1 MEATTQLS
9 ERQRVATSYQWLVIG
24 LGLVLFLLGTQR
36 VPVARIDFRFLL
48 IAALTLII
56 SSRVA
61 VKIPR
66 FNVSVT
72 ISDTFIFLALLI
84 YGAELAIL
92 LAAAD
97 GLITG
102 ARAGK
107 KARTILFSA
116 AVMVC
121 STFLSVQTLSFISG
135 PPMQLVHQPFTGL
148 AAGICAMAIAQY
160 LGSTCLVAL
169 GMSLKH
175 AQSFWQIWTRDCIW
189 ASVTYIVGGIVA
201 GFIAANIETAGLYV
215 VVIAI
220 PMVFI
225 LYFTYQKYLED
236 IRSNA
241 AKAEQAERERA
252 EAERARA
259 DAEAQRAEQAE
270 RHVEELNHYIS
281 ELERTSHALQESKDH
296 FRHAAF
302 HDSLTDLPNRSL
314 FSDYL
319 KLAIERSKR
328 QSDYLFAV
336 LFLDLD
342 RFKYINDS
350 LGHGCGDQ
358 LIVELARRLQRCL
371 RQVDTVSRFGGDEFA
386 ILLDGIKDPSD
397 AIRVAEKI
405 QEELLRPFELG
416 GHEAFTT
423 ASIGIA
429 LSTAEYDQPD
439 YILRDADTAMYRAK
453 DAGKACYELFDLE
466 MHSRAVIR
474 MRLENDLRRAVERNE
489 FCVYYQPIISVST
502 GRLSGFEALVRW
514 QHPERGL
521 VAPSEFIPVAEETG
535 LIMALGSW
543 ILEESCRQMQD
554 WHMQHPANRALTMN
568 VNLSSKQLIQSGL
581 VQEVKSILQKTGLS
595 ARSLKLEI
603 TESVVMENAEMATTM
618 LKQLSDLDVHL
629 CIDDF
634 GTGYSSLSYLHRFPV
649 DTLKI
654 DRSFVNRIQEKDENV
669 EIVRTIATL
678 ARNLGMEVVAAG
690 VESIEQLA
698 CLKALNCEYAQGYH
712 FSRPLIAEDAASFI
726 EADRERRAEDEG
738 ADGALELVASA
749 SFSHALPAI
758 EYSIE

>member
-1 MEATTQLS
+1 MITQTNKKAH
-9 ERQRVATSYQWLVIG
+9 VAIGYQWLVIA
-24 LGLVLFLLGTQR
+24 LGLLIFLLKVKTMPLER
-36 VPVARIDFRFLL
+36 LNFRFLL
-48 IAALTLII
+48 ITAITLAV
-56 SSRVA
+56 SARVA

-66 FNVSVT
+66 FNISVT
-72 ISDTFIFLALLI
+72 ISDTFIFLAILV
-84 YGAELAIL
+84 YGGELGIL

-102 ARAGK
+102 ARVGK
-107 KARTILFSA
+107 KLRTILFSS

-121 STFLSVQTLSFISG
+121 STAVSFKALTFLFGSPL
-135 PPMQLVHQPFTGL
+135 QLINQPFTIL
-148 AAGICAMAIAQY
+148 AAGICAMAFVQFI
-160 LGSTCLVAL
+160 SNTSLVAL
-169 GMSLKH
+169 GMSLKLN
-175 AQSFWQIWTRDCIW
+175 QPFWNMWTRNCIW
-189 ASVTYIVGGIVA
+189 ASVTYFVGAVVA
-201 GFIAANIETAGLYV
+201 GFIATQIETSGLYV
-215 VVIAI
+215 LVVAF

-241 AKAEQAERERA
+241 AKAEDAERERA
-252 EAERARA
+252 EAEKARA
-259 DAEAQRAEQAE
+259 DAEKKRAEQAE

-281 ELERTSHALQESKDH
+281 ELERTSTALQESKEH

-328 QSDYLFAV
+328 QPDYLFAV

-350 LGHGCGDQ
+350 LGHSCGDQ
-358 LIVELARRLQRCL
+358 LIVELARRLQACL

-416 GHEAFTT
+416 GHEAFTS

-429 LSTAEYDQPD
+429 LSSGGYDQPD

-453 DAGKACYELFDLE
+453 DAGKARYELFDLE

-489 FCVYYQPIISVST
+489 FRVFYQPIMGVSNC
-502 GRLSGFEALVRW
+502 RLSGFEALVRW
-514 QHPERGL
+514 EHPDRGL
-521 VAPSEFIPVAEETG
+521 IAPSEFIPVAEETG
-535 LIMALGSW
+535 LIVPLGAW
-543 ILEESCRQMQD
+543 ILEESCRQMQS
-554 WHMQHPANRALTMN
+554 WHAQHPANRALTIN

-581 VQEVKSILQKTGLS
+581 VQEVKTILERTGLP

-603 TESVVMENAEMATTM
+603 TESVVMENAELATNM
-618 LKQLSDLDVHL
+618 LKQLSDLNVHL

-654 DRSFVNRIQEKDENV
+654 DRSFVNRIEEKDENV

-678 ARNLGMEVVAAG
+678 ARNLGMEVVAEG
-690 VESIEQLA
+690 VESAEQLA
-698 CLKALNCEYAQGYH
+698 CLRALNCEYAQGYH
-712 FSRPLIAEDAASFI
+712 FSRPLKIDDATAFI
-726 EADRERRAEDEG
+726 ETDRGRRAEDETFDSG
-738 ADGALELVASA
+738 KLELVA
-749 SFSHALPAI
+749 
-758 EYSIE
+758 

>member
-1 MEATTQLS
+1 K
-9 ERQRVATSYQWLVIG
+9 IG
-24 LGLVLFLLGTQR
+24 
-36 VPVARIDFRFLL
+36 
-48 IAALTLII
+48 
-56 SSRVA
+56 
-61 VKIPR
+61 
-66 FNVSVT
+66 
-72 ISDTFIFLALLI
+72 
-84 YGAELAIL
+84 
-92 LAAAD
+92 
-97 GLITG
+97 
-102 ARAGK
+102 
-107 KARTILFSA
+107 
-116 AVMVC
+116 
-121 STFLSVQTLSFISG
+121 
-135 PPMQLVHQPFTGL
+135 
-148 AAGICAMAIAQY
+148 AGICAMAFAQY
-160 LGSTCLVAL
+160 LGNTVLVAL

-175 AQSFWQIWTRDCIW
+175 GESFWQIWTKNCIW
-189 ASVTYIVGGIVA
+189 ASVTYFVGGVA
-201 GFIAANIETAGLYV
+201 AAFIATRLETAGLYV
-215 VVIAI
+215 IVVAF

-225 LYFTYQKYLED
+225 LYLTYQKYLED

-439 YILRDADTAMYRAK
+439 YILRDADTAM
-453 DAGKACYELFDLE
+453 
-466 MHSRAVIR
+466 
-474 MRLENDLRRAVERNE
+474 
-489 FCVYYQPIISVST
+489 
-502 GRLSGFEALVRW
+502 
-514 QHPERGL
+514 
-521 VAPSEFIPVAEETG
+521 
-535 LIMALGSW
+535 
-543 ILEESCRQMQD
+543 
-554 WHMQHPANRALTMN
+554 
-568 VNLSSKQLIQSGL
+568 
-581 VQEVKSILQKTGLS
+581 
-595 ARSLKLEI
+595 
-603 TESVVMENAEMATTM
+603 
-618 LKQLSDLDVHL
+618 
-629 CIDDF
+629 
-634 GTGYSSLSYLHRFPV
+634 
-649 DTLKI
+649 
-654 DRSFVNRIQEKDENV
+654 
-669 EIVRTIATL
+669 
-678 ARNLGMEVVAAG
+678 
-690 VESIEQLA
+690 
-698 CLKALNCEYAQGYH
+698 
-712 FSRPLIAEDAASFI
+712 
-726 EADRERRAEDEG
+726 
-738 ADGALELVASA
+738 
-749 SFSHALPAI
+749 
-758 EYSIE
+758 

>member
-1 MEATTQLS
+1 VQSPPQRED
-9 ERQRVATSYQWLVIG
+9 RQRVAQAYQWAVIA
-24 LGLVLFLLGTQR
+24 LGLFLFLIEMKRLP
-36 VPVARIDFRFLL
+36 VPRIDFRFLV
-48 IAALTLII
+48 ISAITLAV
-56 SSRVA
+56 SARVA

-84 YGAELAIL
+84 YGGELAIL

-102 ARAGK
+102 VRAGRK
-107 KARTILFSA
+107 IRTIFFSS
-116 AVMVC
+116 AVMVV
-121 STFLSVQTLSFISG
+121 STFLTVVILLFIAG
-135 PPMQLVHQPFTGL
+135 PPMELVQQPFTGL
-148 AAGICAMAIAQY
+148 AAGICVMASAQY
-160 LGSTCLVAL
+160 FVGTSLVAL
-169 GMSLKH
+169 GMSLRH
-175 AQSFWQIWTRDCIW
+175 SQPFWQIWTRNCIW
-189 ASVTYIVGGIVA
+189 ASVTYFAGGVLA
-201 GFIAANIETAGLYV
+201 GFIATRIESAGLYV
-215 VVIAI
+215 VVVAI
-220 PMVFI
+220 PMVLV

-241 AKAEQAERERA
+241 AKAEQAEHDRA

-259 DAEAQRAEQAE
+259 DAEKQRAEQAE

-281 ELERTSHALQESKDH
+281 ELERTSRALQESKEH

-328 QSDYLFAV
+328 QSDYLFGV

-350 LGHGCGDQ
+350 LGHSSGDL
-358 LIVELARRLQRCL
+358 LIVELARRLQGCL

-416 GHEAFTT
+416 GHEAFTS

-429 LSTAEYDQPD
+429 MSSAGYDQPD

-489 FCVYYQPIISVST
+489 FCVHYQPIVSVQS
-502 GRLSGFEALVRW
+502 GGLSGFEALVRW

-535 LIMALGSW
+535 LIVALGPW
-543 ILEESCRQMQD
+543 ILEESCRQMQE
-554 WHMQHPANRALTMN
+554 WHSLHPANRALTMN

-581 VQEVKSILQKTGLS
+581 VQEVKTILQRTGLG

-603 TESVVMENAEMATTM
+603 TESVVMENAELATNM
-618 LKQLSDLDVHL
+618 LRQLSDLNVHL

-654 DRSFVNRIQEKDENV
+654 DRSFVNRIEEKDENV

-678 ARNLGMEVVAAG
+678 ARNLGMEVVAEG
-690 VESIEQLA
+690 VESSEQLA
-698 CLKALNCEYAQGYH
+698 CLRALNCEYAQGYH
-712 FSRPLIAEDAASFI
+712 FSQPLAAEAAARFI
-726 EADRERRAEDEG
+726 ENDRDRRTSEDTVELTT
-738 ADGALELVASA
+738 DGSTKLELVA
-749 SFSHALPAI
+749 
-758 EYSIE
+758 

>member
-1 MEATTQLS
+1 MEATTQVNT
-9 ERQRVATSYQWLVIG
+9 RQRITTSYQWLVIA
-24 LGLVLFLLGTQR
+24 LGLFLLVVEMQR
-36 VPVARIDFRFLL
+36 LPLQRIDVRFLL
-48 IAALTLII
+48 IAALTLVV
-56 SSRVA
+56 SARVA

-72 ISDTFIFLALLI
+72 ISDTFIFLALLV
-84 YGAELAIL
+84 YGGELAIL
-92 LAAAD
+92 LAAAE

-102 ARAGK
+102 ARAGRK
-107 KARTILFSA
+107 VRTILFSA

-121 STFLSVQTLSFISG
+121 STFVTIFTLSFVAG
-135 PPMQLVHQPFTGL
+135 PPMQLIQQPFAGL
-148 AAGICAMAIAQY
+148 AAGICVMASAQY
-160 LGSTCLVAL
+160 FCNTGLVAL
-169 GMSLKH
+169 GMSLRH
-175 AQSFWQIWTRDCIW
+175 AQPFWQIWTRNCIW
-189 ASVTYIVGGIVA
+189 ASVTYFAGGIVA
-201 GFIAANIETAGLYV
+201 GFIASRIETAGLYV
-215 VVIAI
+215 VVVAI

-241 AKAEQAERERA
+241 AIAEQAEHKRA

-259 DAEAQRAEQAE
+259 DAERQRAEQAE

-281 ELERTSHALQESKDH
+281 EIERTSCALQESKEH

-328 QSDYLFAV
+328 QSDYLFGV

-350 LGHGCGDQ
+350 LGHTSGDQ
-358 LIVELARRLQRCL
+358 LIVELARRLQGCL

-416 GHEAFTT
+416 GHEAFTS

-429 LSTAEYDQPD
+429 LSTAGYDQPD

-474 MRLENDLRRAVERNE
+474 MRLENDLRRAVDRSE
-489 FCVYYQPIISVST
+489 FCVYYQPIVSVET

-521 VAPSEFIPVAEETG
+521 VGPSEFIPVAEETG
-535 LIMALGSW
+535 MIVQLGSW
-543 ILEESCRQMQD
+543 ILEKACRQMHD
-554 WHMQHPANRALTMN
+554 WHLQHPANRALTMN

-581 VQEVKSILQKTGLS
+581 VQEVKTILQKTGLP

-603 TESVVMENAEMATTM
+603 TESVVMENAELATTM
-618 LKQLSDLDVHL
+618 LKQLSDLNVHL

-654 DRSFVNRIQEKDENV
+654 DRSFVNRIEEKDENV

-678 ARNLGMEVVAAG
+678 ARNLGMEVVAEG
-690 VESIEQLA
+690 VESSEQLA
-698 CLKALNCEYAQGYH
+698 CLRALNCEYAQGYH
-712 FSRPLIAEDAASFI
+712 FSRPLPAEAAARFI
-726 EADRERRAEDEG
+726 EADREEALAVLAAE
-738 ADGALELVASA
+738 AAKLELVA
-749 SFSHALPAI
+749 
-758 EYSIE
+758 

>member
-1 MEATTQLS
+1 LEATTQLND
-9 ERQRVATSYQWLVIG
+9 RQRIATSYQWLIIG
-24 LGLVLFLLGTQR
+24 LGLLLFLVVCPRL
-36 VPVARIDFRFLL
+36 PLARMDVRFLL
-48 IAALTLII
+48 ITALTLVVSARLAI
-56 SSRVA
+56 
-61 VKIPR
+61 KIPR

-72 ISDTFIFLALLI
+72 ISDTFIFLAILV
-84 YGAELAIL
+84 YGGELAVL

-102 ARAGK
+102 ARAGRK
-107 KARTILFSA
+107 VRTILFSA

-121 STFLSVQTLSFISG
+121 STFLSVQALAFFFGSPTQLMQQSFPSI
-135 PPMQLVHQPFTGL
+135 
-148 AAGICAMAIAQY
+148 AAGICAMAMVQY
-160 LGSTCLVAL
+160 LANTGLVAL

-175 AQSFWQIWTRDCIW
+175 AQPFWQIWTRNCIW
-189 ASVTYIVGGIVA
+189 ASVTYFAGGIGA
-201 GFIAANIETAGLYV
+201 GFIATHIETAGLYV
-215 VVIAI
+215 IVVAI

-236 IRSNA
+236 IRSTA
-241 AKAEQAERERA
+241 AKAEHAERERA

-281 ELERTSHALQESKDH
+281 ELERTHRALQESKEH

-350 LGHGCGDQ
+350 LGHSSGDQ
-358 LIVELARRLQRCL
+358 LIVELARRLQGCL

-405 QEELLRPFELG
+405 QDELLRPFELG
-416 GHEAFTT
+416 GHEAFTS

-429 LSTAEYDQPD
+429 LSSAGYDQPD
-439 YILRDADTAMYRAK
+439 LILRDADTAMYRAK
-453 DAGKACYELFDLE
+453 DAGKSCYELFDLE

-489 FCVYYQPIISVST
+489 FCVYYQPIMSVET

-535 LIMALGSW
+535 MIGQLGSW
-543 ILEESCRQMQD
+543 ILEESCRQMHA
-554 WHMQHPANRALTMN
+554 WHQEHPANRALTMN

-581 VQEVKSILQKTGLS
+581 VQEVSDILKRTGLG

-603 TESVVMENAEMATTM
+603 TESVVMENAELAATM
-618 LKQLSDLDVHL
+618 LKQLSDLNVHL

-654 DRSFVNRIQEKDENV
+654 DRSFVNRIEEKDENV

-678 ARNLGMEVVAAG
+678 ARNLGMEVVAEG
-690 VESIEQLA
+690 VESEDQLA
-698 CLKALNCEYAQGYH
+698 CLKALRCEYAQGYL
-712 FSRPLIAEDAASFI
+712 FSRALTADAAYAFM
-726 EADRERRAEDEG
+726 EADRERRQSEEAAANPF
-738 ADGALELVASA
+738 ADSGNLEMVA
-749 SFSHALPAI
+749 
-758 EYSIE
+758 

>member
-1 MEATTQLS
+1 MEATTQLN
-9 ERQRVATSYQWLVIG
+9 ERQRVATSYQWLIIG
-24 LGLVLFLLGTQR
+24 LGLLLFLFE
-36 VPVARIDFRFLL
+36 VPRLAVERIDFRFLL
-48 IAALTLII
+48 IAAMTLIV

-66 FNVSVT
+66 FNVSIT
-72 ISDTFIFLALLI
+72 ISDTFIFLAILL
-84 YGAELAIL
+84 YGGEAAVL

-97 GLITG
+97 GLMTG
-102 ARAGK
+102 ARAGRR
-107 KARTILFSA
+107 ARTILFSA

-121 STFLSVQTLSFISG
+121 STSISVLTLTFISG
-135 PPMQLVHQPFTGL
+135 PPIQLVHQSFSVL
-148 AAGICAMAIAQY
+148 AGGICAMALAQY
-160 LGSTCLVAL
+160 FANTGLVAL
-169 GMSLKH
+169 GMSFKH
-175 AQSFWQIWTRDCIW
+175 AQPFWQIWTKNCSW
-189 ASVTYIVGGIVA
+189 ASVTYFAGGIAA
-201 GFIAANIETAGLYV
+201 GFIATRIETAGLYV
-215 VVIAI
+215 VLVAI

-236 IRSNA
+236 IRSTA

-259 DAEAQRAEQAE
+259 DAEGQRAEQAE

-281 ELERTSHALQESKDH
+281 ELERTSRALQESKEH

-350 LGHGCGDQ
+350 LGHSCGDQ
-358 LIVELARRLQRCL
+358 LIVELARRLQSCL

-386 ILLDGIKDPSD
+386 ILLDGIRDPSD

-405 QEELLRPFELG
+405 QEALLRPFELG
-416 GHEAFTT
+416 GHEAFTS

-429 LSTAEYDQPD
+429 LSTGGYDQPD

-474 MRLENDLRRAVERNE
+474 MRLESDLRRALERDE
-489 FCVYYQPIISVST
+489 FCVFYQPIMSVQT

-521 VAPSEFIPVAEETG
+521 VAPSEFIPVSEETG
-535 LIMALGSW
+535 LIVPLGAW
-543 ILEESCRQMQD
+543 ILEQACRQMQE
-554 WHMQHPANRALTMN
+554 WHLQHPANRALTMN

-581 VQEVKSILQKTGLS
+581 VQEVRNILRKTELP

-603 TESVVMENAEMATTM
+603 TESVVMENAELATTM
-618 LKQLSDLDVHL
+618 LKQLSDLNVHL

-654 DRSFVNRIQEKDENV
+654 DRSFVTRIEEKDENV

-678 ARNLGMEVVAAG
+678 ARNLGMEVVAEG
-690 VESIEQLA
+690 VETEDQLA
-698 CLKALNCEYAQGYH
+698 CLKALNCEYAQGYL
-712 FSRPLIAEDAASFI
+712 FSRALEAGAASNFI
-726 EADRERRAEDEG
+726 ESDRERRHEEESAQAGKHPD
-738 ADGALELVASA
+738 ALEAVA
-749 SFSHALPAI
+749 
-758 EYSIE
+758 

>member
-1 MEATTQLS
+1 MEATTQLN
-9 ERQRVATSYQWLVIG
+9 ERQKVATSYQWLIIG
-24 LGLVLFLLGTQR
+24 LGLLLFLFE
-36 VPVARIDFRFLL
+36 VPHLPVGRIDFRFLL
-48 IAALTLII
+48 IASMTLIV

-66 FNVSVT
+66 FNVSIT
-72 ISDTFIFLALLI
+72 ISDTFIFLAILL
-84 YGAELAIL
+84 YGGEAAVL

-102 ARAGK
+102 ARAGRK
-107 KARTILFSA
+107 LRTILFSA

-121 STFLSVQTLSFISG
+121 STSISVLTLTLISG
-135 PPMQLVHQPFTGL
+135 PPIQLVQQPFSIL
-148 AAGICAMAIAQY
+148 AGGTCAMAMAQY
-160 LGSTCLVAL
+160 LTSTGLVAL
-169 GMSLKH
+169 GMSFKH
-175 AQSFWQIWTRDCIW
+175 AQPFWQIWTKNCIW
-189 ASVTYIVGGIVA
+189 ASVTYFVGGIVA
-201 GFIAANIETAGLYV
+201 GFIATRIETAGLYV
-215 VVIAI
+215 VLVAI

-236 IRSNA
+236 IRSTA

-259 DAEAQRAEQAE
+259 DAEGQRAEQAE

-281 ELERTSHALQESKDH
+281 ELERTSRALQESKEH

-328 QSDYLFAV
+328 QTDYLFAV

-350 LGHGCGDQ
+350 LGHSCGDQ
-358 LIVELARRLQRCL
+358 LIVELARRLQSCL

-405 QEELLRPFELG
+405 QEALLRPFELG
-416 GHEAFTT
+416 GHEAFTS

-429 LSTAEYDQPD
+429 LSTGGYDQPD

-474 MRLENDLRRAVERNE
+474 MRLESDLRRALERDE
-489 FCVYYQPIISVST
+489 FRVFYQPIMSVQT

-521 VAPSEFIPVAEETG
+521 VAPSEFIPVSEETG
-535 LIMALGSW
+535 LIVPLGAW
-543 ILEESCRQMQD
+543 ILEVACRQMQE
-554 WHMQHPANRALTMN
+554 WHLQHPANRALTMN

-581 VQEVKSILQKTGLS
+581 VQEVRNIIRKTELP

-603 TESVVMENAEMATTM
+603 TESVVMENAELATTM
-618 LKQLSDLDVHL
+618 LKQLSDLNVHL

-654 DRSFVNRIQEKDENV
+654 DRSFVNRIEEKDENV

-678 ARNLGMEVVAAG
+678 ARNLGMEVVAEG
-690 VESIEQLA
+690 VETEDQLA
-698 CLKALNCEYAQGYH
+698 CLKALNCEYAQGYL
-712 FSRPLIAEDAASFI
+712 FSRPLEAEAASNFI
-726 EADRERRAEDEG
+726 ESDRERRHEAESAQAATCRAGD
-738 ADGALELVASA
+738 ALEAVA
-749 SFSHALPAI
+749 
-758 EYSIE
+758 

>member
-1 MEATTQLS
+1 VEATTQLN
-9 ERQRVATSYQWLVIG
+9 EKQRVAMTYQWLIIG
-24 LGLVLFLLGTQR
+24 VGSLLFLSVIPRLPLQ
-36 VPVARIDFRFLL
+36 RIDLRFLL
-48 IAALTLII
+48 IAAMTLIV

-72 ISDTFIFLALLI
+72 ISDTFIFLA
-84 YGAELAIL
+84 IL
-92 LAAAD
+92 LYGGEAAVLLAVAD

-107 KARTILFSA
+107 KVRTILFSA
-116 AVMVC
+116 AVMAC
-121 STFLSVQTLSFISG
+121 STSVSVLALSLIAG
-135 PPMQLVHQPFTGL
+135 PPMQLTHQPFSVL
-148 AAGICAMAIAQY
+148 AAGTCAMALAQY
-160 LGSTCLVAL
+160 LANTGMVAL
-169 GMSLKH
+169 GMSFKH
-175 AQSFWQIWTRDCIW
+175 AQPFWQIWTRNCIW
-189 ASVTYIVGGIVA
+189 ASVTYFAGAIIA
-201 GFIAANIETAGLYV
+201 GFIAMRIETSGLYV
-215 VVIAI
+215 VLVAL

-236 IRSNA
+236 IRSTA
-241 AKAEQAERERA
+241 AQAEQAERERA

-259 DAEAQRAEQAE
+259 DAETQRAEQAE

-281 ELERTSHALQESKDH
+281 ELERTSRALQDSKEH

-328 QSDYLFAV
+328 QPDYLFAV

-350 LGHGCGDQ
+350 LGHSFGDQ
-358 LIVELARRLQRCL
+358 LIVELARRLQSSL

-386 ILLDGIKDPSD
+386 ILLDGISDPSD

-405 QEELLRPFELG
+405 QQELLRPFELG
-416 GHEAFTT
+416 GHEAYTS

-429 LSTAEYDQPD
+429 LSSAGYDQPD

-453 DAGKACYELFDLE
+453 DAGKSCYELFDLE

-474 MRLENDLRRAVERNE
+474 MRLENDLRRALERDE
-489 FCVYYQPIISVST
+489 FCLYYQPIISVETS
-502 GRLSGFEALVRW
+502 RLSGFEALVRW

-535 LIMALGSW
+535 LIVPLGSW
-543 ILEESCRQMQD
+543 ILEKACRQMQD
-554 WHMQHPANRALTMN
+554 WHTLHPANRFLTMN

-581 VQEVKSILQKTGLS
+581 VQEVKEILEKSGLP

-603 TESVVMENAEMATTM
+603 TESVVMENAELATTM
-618 LKQLSDLDVHL
+618 LKQLSNLGVHL

-654 DRSFVNRIQEKDENV
+654 DRSFVNRIEEKDENV

-678 ARNLGMEVVAAG
+678 ARNLGMEVVAEG
-690 VESIEQLA
+690 VESEDQLA
-698 CLKALNCEYAQGYH
+698 CLKALKCEYAQGYL
-712 FSRPLIAEDAASFI
+712 FSRPLTAE
-726 EADRERRAEDEG
+726 R
-738 ADGALELVASA
+738 ASA
-749 SFSHALPAI
+749 FINSDRDRRQEAQTIDFAESGKFEMVA
-758 EYSIE
+758 

>member
-1 MEATTQLS
+1 MEATAKLA
-9 ERQRVATSYQWLVIG
+9 ERQKIATTFQWLIVG
-24 LGLVLFLLGTQR
+24 VGALLFVLETQR
-36 VPVARIDFRFLL
+36 LPLARIDFRYLL
-48 IAALTLII
+48 ITVLTLVV
-56 SSRVA
+56 SARVA

-66 FNVSVT
+66 FNASVT
-72 ISDTFIFLALLI
+72 VSDTFVFIALLVYGGELAL
-84 YGAELAIL
+84 L

-107 KARTILFSA
+107 KLRTILFSA
-116 AVMVC
+116 AVMIC
-121 STFLSVQTLSFISG
+121 STFLSIQTLTYLFG
-135 PPMQLVHQPFTGL
+135 PPMQLVQQPFAGL
-148 AAGICAMAIAQY
+148 AAGVCAMALAQY
-160 LGSTCLVAL
+160 LGSTGLVAL
-169 GMSLKH
+169 SMTLRHG
-175 AQSFWQIWTRDCIW
+175 QSFWQIWSRNCIW
-189 ASVTYIVGGIVA
+189 SSLTYFVGGIVA
-201 GFIAANIETAGLYV
+201 GFIATRIETAGLYV
-215 VVIAI
+215 VVVAF

-225 LYFTYQKYLED
+225 LYYTYQKYLED
-236 IRSNA
+236 IRTNA
-241 AKAEQAERERA
+241 VKAEEAERDRA

-259 DAEAQRAEQAE
+259 DAERERAEQAE

-281 ELERTSHALQESKDH
+281 ELERTSRALQESKEH

-350 LGHGCGDQ
+350 LGHSCGDQ
-358 LIVELARRLQRCL
+358 LIVDLARRLQGCL

-386 ILLDGIKDPSD
+386 ILLDGIRDPSD

-405 QEELLRPFELG
+405 QDELLRPFELG
-416 GHEAFTT
+416 GHEAFTS

-429 LSTAEYDQPD
+429 LSSAGYDQPD

-453 DAGKACYELFDLE
+453 DAGKARYELFDLE

-489 FCVYYQPIISVST
+489 FCVFYQPIISVSS
-502 GRLSGFEALVRW
+502 GKLSGFEALVRW
-514 QHPERGL
+514 EHPDRGL

-535 LIMALGSW
+535 LIVALGSW
-543 ILEESCRQMQD
+543 ILEEACRQMQH
-554 WHMQHPANRALTMN
+554 WHSQHPANRALTMN

-581 VQEVKSILQKTGLS
+581 VQEVKSILEKTGLP

-603 TESVVMENAEMATTM
+603 TESVVMENAELATNM
-618 LKQLSDLDVHL
+618 LRQLSDLNVHL

-654 DRSFVNRIQEKDENV
+654 DRSFVNRIEEKDENV

-678 ARNLGMEVVAAG
+678 ARNLGMEVVAEG
-690 VESIEQLA
+690 VESSEQLA
-698 CLKALNCEYAQGYH
+698 CLRALNCEYAQGYH
-712 FSRPLIAEDAASFI
+712 FSRPLTADAAAAFI
-726 EADRERRAEDEG
+726 ESDRTRRIEDEVIQG
-738 ADGALELVASA
+738 PVESSKLELVA
-749 SFSHALPAI
+749 
-758 EYSIE
+758 

>member
-1 MEATTQLS
+1 MEATTQLN
-9 ERQRVATSYQWLVIG
+9 EKQRVALSYQWLIVG
-24 LGLVLFLLGTQR
+24 LGSLLFLSEIPRL
-36 VPVARIDFRFLL
+36 PVDRINLRYLL
-48 IAALTLII
+48 IAAMTLIV

-66 FNVSVT
+66 FNVSIT
-72 ISDTFIFLALLI
+72 ISDTFIFLA
-84 YGAELAIL
+84 IL
-92 LAAAD
+92 LYGSEAAVLLAVAD

-107 KARTILFSA
+107 KIRTILFSA
-116 AVMVC
+116 AVMAC
-121 STFLSVQTLSFISG
+121 STSISVHALALVAG
-135 PPMQLVHQPFTGL
+135 PPMQLLRQPFSVI
-148 AAGICAMAIAQY
+148 AAGICAMALAQY
-160 LGSTCLVAL
+160 LTNTGMVAL
-169 GMSLKH
+169 GMSFKH
-175 AQSFWQIWTRDCIW
+175 DQPFWQIWTRNCIW
-189 ASVTYIVGGIVA
+189 ASVTYFAGAILA
-201 GFIAANIETAGLYV
+201 GFIASRIDTAGLYMIL
-215 VVIAI
+215 IAL

-236 IRSNA
+236 MRSTA
-241 AKAEQAERERA
+241 AQAEQAERERA

-259 DAEAQRAEQAE
+259 DAESQRAEQAE

-281 ELERTSHALQESKDH
+281 ELERTSRALQDSKEH

-350 LGHGCGDQ
+350 LGHSFGDQ
-358 LIVELARRLQRCL
+358 LIVELARRLQSSL

-386 ILLDGIKDPSD
+386 ILLDGISDPSD

-405 QEELLRPFELG
+405 QQELLRPFELG
-416 GHEAFTT
+416 GHEAYTS

-429 LSTAEYDQPD
+429 LSSAGYDQPD

-474 MRLENDLRRAVERNE
+474 MRLENDLRRALERDE
-489 FCVYYQPIISVST
+489 FCLYYQPIMSVETS
-502 GRLSGFEALVRW
+502 RLSGFEALVRW

-535 LIMALGSW
+535 LIVPLGSW
-543 ILEESCRQMQD
+543 ILENACRQMQD
-554 WHMQHPANRALTMN
+554 WHTLHPANRALTMN

-581 VQEVKSILQKTGLS
+581 VQEVKEILEKTQLP

-603 TESVVMENAEMATTM
+603 TESVVMENAELATTM
-618 LKQLSDLDVHL
+618 LKQLSDLNVHL

-654 DRSFVNRIQEKDENV
+654 DRSFVNRIEEKDENV

-678 ARNLGMEVVAAG
+678 ARNLGMEVVAEG
-690 VESIEQLA
+690 VESEDQLA
-698 CLKALNCEYAQGYH
+698 CLKALKCEYAQGYL
-712 FSRPLIAEDAASFI
+712 FSRPLT
-726 EADRERRAEDEG
+726 ADRASAFINSDRDRRRDE
-738 ADGALELVASA
+738 DGAQSDAQSDVTKLEMVA
-749 SFSHALPAI
+749 
-758 EYSIE
+758 

>member
-1 MEATTQLS
+1 VEATTKLND
-9 ERQRVATSYQWLVIG
+9 RQRVATTYQWLVIG
-24 LGLVLFLLGTQR
+24 VGLLLFNLQMR
-36 VPVARIDFRFLL
+36 HVPFERIDVRFLL
-48 IAALTLII
+48 IATLTLMV
-56 SSRVA
+56 SARVA

-72 ISDTFIFLALLI
+72 ISDTFVFLALLV
-84 YGAELAIL
+84 YGGELAIL

-107 KARTILFSA
+107 KLRTILFSSG
-116 AVMVC
+116 VTIC
-121 STFLSVQTLSFISG
+121 STFLSVQALSLVSG
-135 PPMQLVHQPFTGL
+135 SPTQLVEQPFTAL
-148 AAGICAMAIAQY
+148 AAGICVMALAQY
-160 LGSTCLVAL
+160 FANTCLIAL
-169 GMSLKH
+169 GMSFKH
-175 AQSFWQIWTRDCIW
+175 GQSFWQIWTKNCIW
-189 ASVTYIVGGIVA
+189 ASVTYFVGGIVA
-201 GFIAANIETAGLYV
+201 GFIATHIETSALYV

-220 PMVFI
+220 PMVLI

-236 IRSNA
+236 IRSTA
-241 AKAEQAERERA
+241 ALAERAERERA
-252 EAERARA
+252 EAESARA
-259 DAEAQRAEQAE
+259 DSERQRAEQAE

-281 ELERTSHALQESKDH
+281 ELERTSRALQESKEH

-302 HDSLTDLPNRSL
+302 HDSLTDLPNRAL

-328 QSDYLFAV
+328 QSDYLFGV

-350 LGHGCGDQ
+350 LGHSCGDQ
-358 LIVELARRLQRCL
+358 LIVELARRLQGCL

-405 QEELLRPFELG
+405 QDELLRPFELG
-416 GHEAFTT
+416 GHEAFTS

-429 LSTAEYDQPD
+429 LSSAGYDQPD

-474 MRLENDLRRAVERNE
+474 MRLENDLRRAIERNE
-489 FCVYYQPIISVST
+489 FCVYYQPIMSVAS

-521 VAPSEFIPVAEETG
+521 VTPSEFVPVAEETG
-535 LIMALGSW
+535 LIGPLGSW
-543 ILEESCRQMQD
+543 ILEEACRQMRA
-554 WHMQHPANRALTMN
+554 WHLQHPAHRSLTMN
-568 VNLSSKQLIQSGL
+568 VNLSSKQLLQSGL
-581 VQEVKSILQKTGLS
+581 VQEVKAVLEKTGLS

-603 TESVVMENAEMATTM
+603 TESVVMENAEQAITM

-654 DRSFVNRIQEKDENV
+654 DRSFVNRIEEKDENV

-678 ARNLGMEVVAAG
+678 ARNLGMEVVAEG
-690 VESIEQLA
+690 VESEGQLE
-698 CLKALNCEYAQGYH
+698 CLKGLNCEYAQGYL
-712 FSRPLIAEDAASFI
+712 FSRPLTAEAAGEFM
-726 EADRERRAEDEG
+726 DGDFERRHEAEGRVLATLYPENKES
-738 ADGALELVASA
+738 LVELAV
-749 SFSHALPAI
+749 
-758 EYSIE
+758 

>member
-1 MEATTQLS
+1 MEGATPLDT
-9 ERQRVATSYQWLVIG
+9 RQRVAISYQWLIIG
-24 LGLVLFLLGTQR
+24 LGLFLFLIEMQR
-36 VPVARIDFRFLL
+36 LPLQRFDFRFL
-48 IAALTLII
+48 IISALTLAV
-56 SSRVA
+56 SAGVS

-84 YGAELAIL
+84 YGGELAIL

-102 ARAGK
+102 VRAGRK
-107 KARTILFSA
+107 IRTIFFSS
-116 AVMVC
+116 AVMVV
-121 STFLSVQTLSFISG
+121 STFVTVLTITFIAG
-135 PPMQLVHQPFTGL
+135 PPMQVVHQPVAGF
-148 AAGICAMAIAQY
+148 AAGLCAMISSQY
-160 LGSTCLVAL
+160 FVSTSLVAV
-169 GMSLKH
+169 GMSLRH
-175 AQSFWQIWTRDCIW
+175 SQPFWQIWTRNCIW
-189 ASVTYIVGGIVA
+189 ASVTYFAGGMVA
-201 GFIAANIETAGLYV
+201 GFIATRIETAGLYV
-215 VVIAI
+215 VVVAI
-220 PMVFI
+220 PMVLV

-241 AKAEQAERERA
+241 AKAERAERD
-252 EAERARA
+252 RA
-259 DAEAQRAEQAE
+259 DAEKQRAEQAE
-270 RHVEELNHYIS
+270 WHVEELNHYIS
-281 ELERTSHALQESKDH
+281 ELERTSRALQESKEH

-328 QSDYLFAV
+328 QNDYLFGV

-350 LGHGCGDQ
+350 LGHSCGDQ
-358 LIVELARRLQRCL
+358 LIVQLARRLQACL

-386 ILLDGIKDPSD
+386 ILLDGIKGPGD

-405 QEELLRPFELG
+405 QGELLRPFELG
-416 GHEAFTT
+416 GHEAFTS

-429 LSTAEYDQPD
+429 LSSAGYDHPD

-489 FCVYYQPIISVST
+489 FCVHYQPIVSVAT
-502 GRLSGFEALVRW
+502 GHLSGFEALVRW

-543 ILEESCRQMQD
+543 ILEKSCRQMHE
-554 WHMQHPANRALTMN
+554 WHSQHPANRALTMN

-581 VQEVKSILQKTGLS
+581 VQEVKTILQRTGLS

-603 TESVVMENAEMATTM
+603 TESVVMENAELAINM
-618 LKQLSDLDVHL
+618 LRQLSDLNVHL

-654 DRSFVNRIQEKDENV
+654 DRSFVNRIEEKDENV

-678 ARNLGMEVVAAG
+678 ARNLGMEVVAEG
-690 VESIEQLA
+690 VESSEQLA
-698 CLKALNCEYAQGYH
+698 CLRALNCEHAQGYH
-712 FSRPLIAEDAASFI
+712 FSPPLSADAATRFI
-726 EADRERRAEDEG
+726 ETDRERRTAEETGLTPNDSG
-738 ADGALELVASA
+738 KLELVA
-749 SFSHALPAI
+749 
-758 EYSIE
+758 

>member
-1 MEATTQLS
+1 LEATAQLN
-9 ERQRVATSYQWLVIG
+9 ERQRVAKTYQWLIIG
-24 LGLVLFLLGTQR
+24 LGSLLFLSQVARL
-36 VPVARIDFRFLL
+36 PLARIDFRFLL
-48 IAALTLII
+48 IAILTLVV
-56 SSRVA
+56 SSRA
-61 VKIPR
+61 SIKIPR
-66 FNVSVT
+66 FNTNVT
-72 ISDTFIFLALLI
+72 ISDTFIFLAILL
-84 YGAELAIL
+84 YGGEAAVL
-92 LAAAD
+92 LAAAE
-97 GLITG
+97 GLISG
-102 ARAGK
+102 ARAGRRV
-107 KARTILFSA
+107 RTILFSSS
-116 AVMVC
+116 VMVC
-121 STFLSVQTLSFISG
+121 STSVTVILLGSIFG
-135 PPMQLVHQPFTGL
+135 PLESLIHQPFPILSGAVCMMALAQYFANTGL
-148 AAGICAMAIAQY
+148 
-160 LGSTCLVAL
+160 VAY
-169 GMSLKH
+169 GMSLKYN
-175 AQSFWQIWTRDCIW
+175 QPLWQMWSRTYLW
-189 ASVTYIVGGIVA
+189 ASVTYFAGALVA
-201 GFIAANIETAGLYV
+201 GFIASRIGMQGVFLV
-215 VVIAI
+215 LISLPV
-220 PMVFI
+220 VFI

-236 IRSNA
+236 IRITA

-270 RHVEELNHYIS
+270 RHVDELNHYIS
-281 ELERTSHALQESKDH
+281 ELERTSRALQESKEH

-328 QSDYLFAV
+328 QTDYLFAV

-350 LGHGCGDQ
+350 LGHSYGDQ
-358 LIVELARRLQRCL
+358 LIIEITKRLQQCL

-405 QEELLRPFELG
+405 QQELLRPFELG
-416 GHEAFTT
+416 GHEAFTS

-429 LSTAEYDQPD
+429 LSSGGYDQPD

-474 MRLENDLRRAVERNE
+474 MRLENDLRRALERNE
-489 FCVYYQPIISVST
+489 FCVYYQPIVSVET
-502 GRLSGFEALVRW
+502 ERLSGFEALVRW

-521 VAPSEFIPVAEETG
+521 VAPSEFIPIAEETG
-535 LIMALGSW
+535 LIVPLGSW
-543 ILEESCRQMQD
+543 ILEEACRQMHD
-554 WHMQHPANRALTMN
+554 WHMQHPANRTLTMN

-581 VQEVKSILQKTGLS
+581 VQEVKAILQKTELP

-603 TESVVMENAEMATTM
+603 TESVVMENAELATTM
-618 LKQLSDLDVHL
+618 LKQMSDLNVHL

-654 DRSFVNRIQEKDENV
+654 DRSFVNRIEEKDENV

-678 ARNLGMEVVAAG
+678 ARNLGMEVVAEG
-690 VESIEQLA
+690 VESQDQLA
-698 CLKALNCEYAQGYH
+698 CLKALNCEYAQGYL
-712 FSRPLIAEDAASFI
+712 FSRPLTAADASRFIESDYDKRQEDALQTSAY
-726 EADRERRAEDEG
+726 ADVNE
-738 ADGALELVASA
+738 LEMVA
-749 SFSHALPAI
+749 
-758 EYSIE
+758 

>member
-1 MEATTQLS
+1 M
-9 ERQRVATSYQWLVIG
+9 QRLP
-24 LGLVLFLLGTQR
+24 LQR
-36 VPVARIDFRFLL
+36 FDFRFL
-48 IAALTLII
+48 IISALTLAV
-56 SSRVA
+56 SAGVS

-84 YGAELAIL
+84 YGGELAIL

-102 ARAGK
+102 VRAGRK
-107 KARTILFSA
+107 IRTIFFSS
-116 AVMVC
+116 AVMVV
-121 STFLSVQTLSFISG
+121 STFVTVLTITFIAG
-135 PPMQLVHQPFTGL
+135 PPMQVVHQPVAGF
-148 AAGICAMAIAQY
+148 AAGLCAMISSQY
-160 LGSTCLVAL
+160 FVSTSLVAV
-169 GMSLKH
+169 GMSLRH
-175 AQSFWQIWTRDCIW
+175 SQPFWQIWTRNCIW
-189 ASVTYIVGGIVA
+189 ASVTYFAGGMVA
-201 GFIAANIETAGLYV
+201 GFIATRIETAGLYV
-215 VVIAI
+215 VVVAI
-220 PMVFI
+220 PMVLV

-241 AKAEQAERERA
+241 AKAERAERD
-252 EAERARA
+252 RA
-259 DAEAQRAEQAE
+259 DAEKQRAEQAE
-270 RHVEELNHYIS
+270 WHVEELNHYIS
-281 ELERTSHALQESKDH
+281 ELERTSRALQESKEH

-328 QSDYLFAV
+328 QNDYLFGV

-350 LGHGCGDQ
+350 LGHSCGDQ
-358 LIVELARRLQRCL
+358 LIVQLARRLQACL

-386 ILLDGIKDPSD
+386 ILLDGIKGPGD

-405 QEELLRPFELG
+405 QGELLRPFELG
-416 GHEAFTT
+416 GHEAFTS

-429 LSTAEYDQPD
+429 LSSAGYDHPD

-489 FCVYYQPIISVST
+489 FCVHYQPIVSVAT
-502 GRLSGFEALVRW
+502 GHLSGFEALVRW

-543 ILEESCRQMQD
+543 ILEKSCRQMHE
-554 WHMQHPANRALTMN
+554 WHSQHPANRALTMN

-581 VQEVKSILQKTGLS
+581 VQEVKTILQRTGLS

-603 TESVVMENAEMATTM
+603 TESVVMENAELAINM
-618 LKQLSDLDVHL
+618 LRQLSDLNVHL

-654 DRSFVNRIQEKDENV
+654 DRSFVNRIEEKDENV

-678 ARNLGMEVVAAG
+678 ARNLGMEVVAEG
-690 VESIEQLA
+690 VESSEQLA
-698 CLKALNCEYAQGYH
+698 CLRALNCEHAQGYH
-712 FSRPLIAEDAASFI
+712 FSPPLSADAATRFI
-726 EADRERRAEDEG
+726 ETDRERRTAEETGLTPNDSG
-738 ADGALELVASA
+738 KLELVA
-749 SFSHALPAI
+749 
-758 EYSIE
+758 

>member
-1 MEATTQLS
+1 VEATAKLG
-9 ERQRVATSYQWLVIG
+9 ERQRIATSYQWAIVG
-24 LGLVLFLLGTQR
+24 LGASLFVLESQHL
-36 VPVARIDFRFLL
+36 PVGRIDFRFLL
-48 IAALTLII
+48 ITILTLVV
-56 SSRVA
+56 SARVA

-66 FNVSVT
+66 FNVNVT
-72 ISDTFIFLALLI
+72 VSDTFVFVVMLV
-84 YGAELAIL
+84 YGGQLAIL

-102 ARAGK
+102 ARAGRK
-107 KARTILFSA
+107 LRTILFSA

-121 STFLSVQTLSFISG
+121 STVLCVEAVTYLIG
-135 PPMQLVHQPFTGL
+135 PPMQLVGLPFAGL
-148 AAGICAMAIAQY
+148 AGGICAMALVQY
-160 LGSTCLVAL
+160 LASTGMVAL
-169 GMSLKH
+169 GMALKH
-175 AQSFWQIWTRDCIW
+175 EQSFWQIWSRNCIW
-189 ASVTYIVGGIVA
+189 SSVTYFVGAIVA
-201 GFIAANIETAGLYV
+201 GFIACRIETAGLYV
-215 VVIAI
+215 IAVAFPI
-220 PMVFI
+220 VFI

-236 IRSNA
+236 IRVTA
-241 AKAEQAERERA
+241 AKAEAAERDRV

-259 DAEAQRAEQAE
+259 DAERERAEQAE

-281 ELERTSHALQESKDH
+281 ELERTSRALQESKDH

-302 HDSLTDLPNRSL
+302 HDALTDLPNRSL

-328 QSDYLFAV
+328 QNDYLFAV

-350 LGHGCGDQ
+350 LGHSCGDD
-358 LIVELARRLQRCL
+358 LIVELARRLQGCL

-405 QEELLRPFELG
+405 QDELLRPFELG
-416 GHEAFTT
+416 GHEAFTS

-429 LSTAEYDQPD
+429 LSSAGYDQPD
-439 YILRDADTAMYRAK
+439 FILRDADTAMYRAK
-453 DAGKACYELFDLE
+453 DAGKARYELFDLE

-514 QHPERGL
+514 EHPERGL

-535 LIMALGSW
+535 LIAPLGSW

-554 WHMQHPANRALTMN
+554 WHGLHPANRALTMN

-581 VQEVKSILQKTGLS
+581 VQEVKTILQRTGLP

-603 TESVVMENAEMATTM
+603 TESVVMENAELATNM
-618 LKQLSDLDVHL
+618 LRQLSDLNVHL

-654 DRSFVNRIQEKDENV
+654 DRSFVNRIEEKDENV

-678 ARNLGMEVVAAG
+678 ARNLGMEVVAEG
-690 VESIEQLA
+690 VESSEQLA
-698 CLKALNCEYAQGYH
+698 CLRALNCEYAQGYH
-712 FSRPLIAEDAASFI
+712 FSRPLTAEAAIGFI
-726 EADRERRAEDEG
+726 EADRSRRPDEHVMHG
-738 ADGALELVASA
+738 PAVDSTLELVA
-749 SFSHALPAI
+749 
-758 EYSIE
+758 

>member
-1 MEATTQLS
+1 VAATAQIN
-9 ERQRVATSYQWLVIG
+9 EKQRVATTYQWLTIVVG
-24 LGLVLFLLGTQR
+24 ALLFAFEVVRL
-36 VPVARIDFRFLL
+36 PIAKIDLRFLL
-48 IAALTLII
+48 IAALTLGV

-66 FNVSVT
+66 FNTSVT
-72 ISDTFIFLALLI
+72 ISDTFIFLAILL
-84 YGAELAIL
+84 YGGAAAIL

-97 GLITG
+97 GLIIG

-116 AVMVC
+116 AVMAC
-121 STFLSVQTLSFISG
+121 STSISVYALKLISG
-135 PPMQLVHQPFTGL
+135 SPLELAHQGFSVL
-148 AAGICAMAIAQY
+148 AAGICAMALAQY
-160 LGSTCLVAL
+160 FVNTGLVAL
-169 GMSLKH
+169 GMALKH
-175 AQSFWQIWTRDCIW
+175 HQSFWQMWTRHCLW
-189 ASVTYIVGGIVA
+189 ASVTYFAGAVVA
-201 GFIAANIETAGLYV
+201 GFIATRIEAAGLYLV
-215 VVIAI
+215 LVAI
-220 PMVFI
+220 PVVSI

-241 AKAEQAERERA
+241 AKAENAERERA

-259 DAEAQRAEQAE
+259 DAEGKRAEQAE
-270 RHVEELNHYIS
+270 RHVDELNHYIS
-281 ELERTSHALQESKDH
+281 ELERTSRALQESKEH

-302 HDSLTDLPNRSL
+302 HDSLTDLPNRGL

-328 QSDYLFAV
+328 QQDYLFAV

-350 LGHGCGDQ
+350 LGHSCGDQ
-358 LIVELARRLQRCL
+358 LIVELARRLQSCL
-371 RQVDTVSRFGGDEFA
+371 RQVDTVARFGGDEFA
-386 ILLDGIKDPSD
+386 ILLDGIKDPRD

-405 QEELLRPFELG
+405 QQELLRPFELG
-416 GHEAFTT
+416 GHEAFTS

-429 LSTAEYDQPD
+429 LSSGGYDQPD

-489 FCVYYQPIISVST
+489 FCVFYQPIMSVQT

-521 VAPSEFIPVAEETG
+521 VAPSEFIPIAEETG
-535 LIMALGSW
+535 LIVTLGSW
-543 ILEESCRQMQD
+543 ILDEACRQMHE
-554 WHMQHPANRALTMN
+554 WHTQHPANRTLTMN

-581 VQEVKSILQKTGLS
+581 VQEVKAVLEKTKLP

-603 TESVVMENAEMATTM
+603 TESVVMENAELATTM

-654 DRSFVNRIQEKDENV
+654 DRSFVNRIEEKDENV

-678 ARNLGMEVVAAG
+678 ARNLGMEVVAEG
-690 VESIEQLA
+690 VESEDQLA
-698 CLKALNCEYAQGYH
+698 CLKALNCEYAQGYL
-712 FSRPLIAEDAASFI
+712 FSRPLTAEAAHAFI
-726 EADRERRAEDEG
+726 QSDHERRHESSSEDES
-738 ADGALELVASA
+738 LELVA
-749 SFSHALPAI
+749 
-758 EYSIE
+758 

>member
-1 MEATTQLS
+1 VEATAKLGELQKS
-9 ERQRVATSYQWLVIG
+9 ATTFQWLTIG
-24 LGLVLFLLGTQR
+24 LAGLLFVFESQHLPIG
-36 VPVARIDFRFLL
+36 RIDFRFLL
-48 IAALTLII
+48 ITILTLIV
-56 SSRVA
+56 SARVA

-72 ISDTFIFLALLI
+72 VSDTFVFIAMLVYGGELAL
-84 YGAELAIL
+84 L

-107 KARTILFSA
+107 KVRTILFSA
-116 AVMVC
+116 AVMIC
-121 STFLSVQTLSFISG
+121 STFLSIQTLTYLFG
-135 PPMQLVHQPFTGL
+135 PPMQLVQQPFAGL
-148 AAGICAMAIAQY
+148 AGGICAMALVQY
-160 LGSTCLVAL
+160 VASTSLVAL

-175 AQSFWQIWTRDCIW
+175 GQSFWQIWSRNCIW
-189 ASVTYIVGGIVA
+189 SSLTYFVGGIVA
-201 GFIAANIETAGLYV
+201 GFIATRIETAGLYV
-215 VVIAI
+215 VFVAF

-241 AKAEQAERERA
+241 AKAEEAERDRV

-259 DAEAQRAEQAE
+259 DAERQRAEQAE

-281 ELERTSHALQESKDH
+281 ELERTSRALQESKDH

-328 QSDYLFAV
+328 QNDYLFAV

-350 LGHGCGDQ
+350 LGHSCGDQ
-358 LIVELARRLQRCL
+358 LIVDLARRLQGCL

-386 ILLDGIKDPSD
+386 ILLDGIRDPSD

-416 GHEAFTT
+416 GHEAFTS

-429 LSTAEYDQPD
+429 LSSGGYDQPD
-439 YILRDADTAMYRAK
+439 FILRDADTAMYRAK
-453 DAGKACYELFDLE
+453 DAGKARYELFDLE

-489 FCVYYQPIISVST
+489 FCVFYQPIISVAT

-514 QHPERGL
+514 EHPERGL

-535 LIMALGSW
+535 LIGSLGSW
-543 ILEESCRQMQD
+543 ILEESCRQMHA
-554 WHMQHPANRALTMN
+554 WHQLHPANRALTMN

-581 VQEVKSILQKTGLS
+581 VQEVKTILKKTGLP

-603 TESVVMENAEMATTM
+603 TESVVMENAELATNM
-618 LKQLSDLDVHL
+618 LRQLSDLNVHL

-654 DRSFVNRIQEKDENV
+654 DRSFVNRIEEKDENV

-678 ARNLGMEVVAAG
+678 ARNLGMEVVAEG
-690 VESIEQLA
+690 VESSEQLA
-698 CLKALNCEYAQGYH
+698 CLRSLNCEYAQGYH
-712 FSRPLIAEDAASFI
+712 FSRPLNAEAAAGFI
-726 EADRERRAEDEG
+726 ESDRSRRPEENMAHGPSLEAEK
-738 ADGALELVASA
+738 LELVA
-749 SFSHALPAI
+749 
-758 EYSIE
+758 

>member
-1 MEATTQLS
+1 MEASTQLN
-9 ERQRVATSYQWLVIG
+9 EKQRVAKTYQWLIIG
-24 LGLVLFLLGTQR
+24 LGSMVFLAAITGLATLKL
-36 VPVARIDFRFLL
+36 DFRFLL
-48 IAALTLII
+48 ISAMTLLI
-56 SSRVA
+56 SWRVA

-72 ISDTFIFLALLI
+72 ITDTFIFLALLL
-84 YGAELAIL
+84 YGGEAAIL
-92 LAAAD
+92 LAVAD

-102 ARAGK
+102 ARAGRK
-107 KARTILFSA
+107 LRTILFSA
-116 AVMVC
+116 AVMAG
-121 STFLSVQTLSFISG
+121 STSISVLALTLVAG
-135 PPMQLVHQPFTGL
+135 NPKLVVHQNFSTM
-148 AAGICAMAIAQY
+148 AAGICTMALAQY
-160 LGSTCLVAL
+160 FTNTSMVAL
-169 GMSLKH
+169 GMSFKH
-175 AQSFWQIWTRDCIW
+175 AQPFWQIWTRNCLW
-189 ASVTYIVGGIVA
+189 ASVTYFAGALAA
-201 GFIAANIETAGLYV
+201 GFIATRIETTGLYV
-215 VVIAI
+215 VLVAL

-236 IRSNA
+236 IRRTA
-241 AKAEQAERERA
+241 AQAENAERERA

-281 ELERTSHALQESKDH
+281 ELERTSCALQESKDH

-358 LIVELARRLQRCL
+358 LIVELARRLQRSL

-386 ILLDGIKDPSD
+386 ILLDGIADPTD

-405 QEELLRPFELG
+405 QQELLRPFELG
-416 GHEAFTT
+416 GHEAYTS

-429 LSTAEYDQPD
+429 LSSAGYDQPD

-474 MRLENDLRRAVERNE
+474 MRLENDLRRAMERDE
-489 FCVYYQPIISVST
+489 FCLHYQPIVSIET
-502 GRLSGFEALVRW
+502 GGLSGFEALVRW

-521 VAPSEFIPVAEETG
+521 VPPSEFIPVAEETG
-535 LIMALGSW
+535 MIVPLGSW
-543 ILEESCRQMQD
+543 ILEHACRQMQI
-554 WHMQHPANRALTMN
+554 WHAEHTANRALTMN

-581 VQEVKSILQKTGLS
+581 VMDVKGILEKTGLP
-595 ARSLKLEI
+595 ARNLKLEI

-618 LKQLSDLDVHL
+618 LRQLADLNVHL

-654 DRSFVNRIQEKDENV
+654 DRSFVNRIEEKDENV

-678 ARNLGMEVVAAG
+678 ARNLGMEVVAEG
-690 VESIEQLA
+690 VESEDQLA
-698 CLKALNCEYAQGYH
+698 CLKALQCEYAQGYL
-712 FSRPLIAEDAASFI
+712 FSRPLTAEAAAEFI
-726 EADRERRAEDEG
+726 YADRDRRQEVTESEDSKEVP
-738 ADGALELVASA
+738 LMEMVA
-749 SFSHALPAI
+749 
-758 EYSIE
+758 

>member
-1 MEATTQLS
+1 VEATTQLN
-9 ERQRVATSYQWLVIG
+9 EKQRIATTFQWLIIG
-24 LGLVLFLLGTQR
+24 LGSVLFFSVMPRL
-36 VPVARIDFRFLL
+36 PIARIDLRFLL
-48 IAALTLII
+48 IAALTLVV
-56 SSRVA
+56 SARVA

-66 FNVSVT
+66 FNVSIT
-72 ISDTFIFLALLI
+72 ISDTFIFLA
-84 YGAELAIL
+84 IL
-92 LAAAD
+92 LYGGEAAVLLAVAD

-102 ARAGK
+102 ARAGRK
-107 KARTILFSA
+107 VRTILFSA
-116 AVMVC
+116 AVMAC
-121 STFLSVQTLSFISG
+121 STSISVQALSLISG
-135 PPMQLVHQPFTGL
+135 PPMQLVQQPFSVLT
-148 AAGICAMAIAQY
+148 AGICAMALAQY
-160 LGSTCLVAL
+160 LANTGLVAL
-169 GMSLKH
+169 GMSFKH
-175 AQSFWQIWTRDCIW
+175 AQPFWQIWTRNCIW
-189 ASVTYIVGGIVA
+189 ASVTYFAGAIIA
-201 GFIAANIETAGLYV
+201 GFIAARIETAGLYV
-215 VVIAI
+215 VLIAL

-236 IRSNA
+236 IRNTA
-241 AKAEQAERERA
+241 AQAEQAERERA

-259 DAEAQRAEQAE
+259 DAETQRAEQAE

-281 ELERTSHALQESKDH
+281 ELERTSRALQESKDH

-350 LGHGCGDQ
+350 LGHSCGDQ
-358 LIVELARRLQRCL
+358 LIVELARRLQASL

-386 ILLDGIKDPSD
+386 ILLDGISDPSD

-405 QEELLRPFELG
+405 QQELLRPFELG
-416 GHEAFTT
+416 GHEAFTS

-429 LSTAEYDQPD
+429 LSSAGYDQPD

-474 MRLENDLRRAVERNE
+474 MRLESDLRRALERNE
-489 FCVYYQPIISVST
+489 FRVFYQPIVSVET
-502 GRLSGFEALVRW
+502 GRLAGFEALVRW

-521 VAPSEFIPVAEETG
+521 VAPSDFIPVAEETG
-535 LIMALGSW
+535 LIAPLGSW
-543 ILEESCRQMQD
+543 ILENACRQMQE
-554 WHMQHPANRALTMN
+554 WHQQHPANRTLTMS

-581 VQEVKSILQKTGLS
+581 VQEVKEILEKTGLP

-603 TESVVMENAEMATTM
+603 TESVVMENAELATTM
-618 LKQLSDLDVHL
+618 LKQLSDLNVHL

-654 DRSFVNRIQEKDENV
+654 DRSFVNRIEEKDENV

-678 ARNLGMEVVAAG
+678 ARNLGMEVVAEG
-690 VESIEQLA
+690 VESEDQLA
-698 CLKALNCEYAQGYH
+698 CLKALKCEYAQGYL
-712 FSRPLIAEDAASFI
+712 FSRPLPAEMASAFI
-726 EADRERRAEDEG
+726 DGDRERRHEEAQTFAE
-738 ADGALELVASA
+738 VARWEMVA
-749 SFSHALPAI
+749 
-758 EYSIE
+758 

>member
-1 MEATTQLS
+1 MEATEQLN
-9 ERQRVATSYQWLVIG
+9 ETQRVATTYQWLIIG
-24 LGLVLFLLGTQR
+24 LGALLFLSEMPRL
-36 VPVARIDFRFLL
+36 PMARIDFRFLL
-48 IAALTLII
+48 IATLTLVV

-66 FNVSVT
+66 VNTSVT
-72 ISDTFIFLALLI
+72 ISDTFIFLAILL
-84 YGAELAIL
+84 YGGEAAVL
-92 LAAAD
+92 LAAGD
-97 GLITG
+97 GLMSG

-107 KARTILFSA
+107 KVRTILFSA

-121 STFLSVQTLSFISG
+121 STSVSVQAILAISG
-135 PPMQLVHQPFTGL
+135 PPTQLIHQIFPVM
-148 AAGICAMAIAQY
+148 AAGIGAMALAHY
-160 LGSTCLVAL
+160 FVNTGLVAI
-169 GMSLKH
+169 GMAFKH
-175 AQSFWQIWTRDCIW
+175 DQKFWQMWSKNCHW
-189 ASVTYIVGGIVA
+189 ASVTYFTGAIVA
-201 GFIAANIETAGLYV
+201 GFIATRIETWGLYV
-215 VVIAI
+215 VMVAI

-225 LYFTYQKYLED
+225 LYFTYQRYLED

-252 EAERARA
+252 EAGRARA
-259 DAEAQRAEQAE
+259 DAEGQRAEQAE

-281 ELERTSHALQESKDH
+281 ELQRTSQALQESKEH

-350 LGHGCGDQ
+350 LGHSYGDQ
-358 LIVELARRLQRCL
+358 LIIEITKRLQLSL
-371 RQVDTVSRFGGDEFA
+371 RQVDTVARFGGDEFA

-405 QEELLRPFELG
+405 QRELRKPFELG
-416 GHEAFTT
+416 GHEAFTS

-429 LSTAEYDQPD
+429 LSSAGYDQPD

-474 MRLENDLRRAVERNE
+474 LRLENDLRRAVERNE
-489 FCVYYQPIISVST
+489 FCVFYQPIVSVET

-521 VAPSEFIPVAEETG
+521 VEPSEFIPVAEETG
-535 LIMALGSW
+535 LIGTLGSW
-543 ILEESCRQMQD
+543 ILEEACRRMHE
-554 WHMQHPANRALTMN
+554 WHMQHPANRTLTIN

-581 VQEVKSILQKTGLS
+581 VQEVRTILEKTQLPP
-595 ARSLKLEI
+595 RSLKLEI
-603 TESVVMENAEMATTM
+603 TESVVMENAELATTM
-618 LKQLSDLDVHL
+618 LKQLSDLNVHL

-654 DRSFVNRIQEKDENV
+654 DRSFVNRIEEKGENV
-669 EIVRTIATL
+669 EIVRIIATL
-678 ARNLGMEVVAAG
+678 ARNLGMEVVAEG
-690 VESIEQLA
+690 VESEDQLA
-698 CLKALNCEYAQGYH
+698 CLKALKCEYAQGYL
-712 FSRPLIAEDAASFI
+712 FAVPLTADAAARFI
-726 EADRERRAEDEG
+726 ETDLDRRHEDELVHAQPD
-738 ADGALELVASA
+738 ADVHEIELVA
-749 SFSHALPAI
+749 
-758 EYSIE
+758 

>member
-1 MEATTQLS
+1 VEATTQLKEKQS
-9 ERQRVATSYQWLVIG
+9 IATTYQWLIIG
-24 LGLVLFLLGTQR
+24 LGTLLFTSVLPRLPL
-36 VPVARIDFRFLL
+36 ARIDFRFLL
-48 IAALTLII
+48 IAALTLVV
-56 SSRVA
+56 SARVA

-66 FNVSVT
+66 FNVSIT
-72 ISDTFIFLALLI
+72 ISDTFIFLAILL
-84 YGAELAIL
+84 YGGEAAIL

-97 GLITG
+97 GLIIG

-107 KARTILFSA
+107 KVRTILFSA
-116 AVMVC
+116 AVMAS
-121 STFLSVQTLSFISG
+121 STWISVLTLSLTSG
-135 PPMQLVHQPFTGL
+135 PPTQLVYQRF
-148 AAGICAMAIAQY
+148 AAIAGGICAMAMAQY
-160 LGSTCLVAL
+160 LVNTALVAM
-169 GMSLKH
+169 GMALRHDKP
-175 AQSFWQIWTRDCIW
+175 FWQVWTENCIW
-189 ASVTYIVGGIVA
+189 ASVTYFAGAIVA
-201 GFIAANIETAGLYV
+201 AFIAYRIESSGLYIV
-215 VVIAI
+215 VVAI
-220 PMVFI
+220 PMLFV
-225 LYFTYQKYLED
+225 LYFTYQNYLKD
-236 IRSNA
+236 IRSTA
-241 AKAEQAERERA
+241 AKAEQAERDRA

-259 DAEAQRAEQAE
+259 DAESQRAEQAE
-270 RHVEELNHYIS
+270 RHVDELNHYIS
-281 ELERTSHALQESKDH
+281 ELERTSRALQESKEH

-350 LGHGCGDQ
+350 LGHSYGDQ
-358 LIVELARRLQRCL
+358 LIIEITKRLQQCL

-405 QEELLRPFELG
+405 QHELTRPFELG
-416 GHEAFTT
+416 GHEAFTS

-429 LSTAEYDQPD
+429 LSTAGYDQPD

-474 MRLENDLRRAVERNE
+474 MRLENDLRRALERNE
-489 FCVYYQPIISVST
+489 FCVYYQPIMSVQT
-502 GRLSGFEALVRW
+502 ERLSGFEALVRW

-521 VAPSEFIPVAEETG
+521 VSPQQFIPIAEETG
-535 LIMALGSW
+535 LIVPLGSW
-543 ILEESCRQMQD
+543 ILEEACRQMQE
-554 WHMQHPANRALTMN
+554 WHLQHPANRTLTMN

-581 VQEVKSILQKTGLS
+581 VQEVKAILQKTGLP

-603 TESVVMENAEMATTM
+603 TESVVMENAELATNM
-618 LKQLSDLDVHL
+618 LKQLSDLNVHL

-654 DRSFVNRIQEKDENV
+654 DRSFVNRIEEKDENV

-678 ARNLGMEVVAAG
+678 ARNLGMEVVAEG
-690 VESIEQLA
+690 VESQDQLA
-698 CLKALNCEYAQGYH
+698 CLKALNCEYAQGYL
-712 FSRPLIAEDAASFI
+712 FSRPLTAAAASHFI
-726 EADRERRAEDEG
+726 ESDYDQRQEDLVQDAHYNDAVG
-738 ADGALELVASA
+738 DVMGKLELVA
-749 SFSHALPAI
+749 
-758 EYSIE
+758 